1 MNFPSLFQYGLVPH
15 LKKKCVKKSNV
26 CLGETYYFITKKVH
40 LSNIKIFVYFEKK
53 QMKINT
59 WLYYETFL

>member
-1 MNFPSLFQYGLVPH
+1 
-15 LKKKCVKKSNV
+15 
-26 CLGETYYFITKKVH
+26 VH

-53 QMKINT
+53 QMKTNT